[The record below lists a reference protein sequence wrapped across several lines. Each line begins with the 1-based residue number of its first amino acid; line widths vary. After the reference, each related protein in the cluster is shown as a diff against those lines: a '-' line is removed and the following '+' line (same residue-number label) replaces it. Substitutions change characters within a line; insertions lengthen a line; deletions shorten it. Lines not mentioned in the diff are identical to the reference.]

1 MHMRNTSRHPRR
13 LRRLLLL
20 LPAAALSDTDAS
32 CIDSGD
38 LADHCPLWA
47 QRGECATN
55 PVYMHE
61 HCRRSCGCPAQGP
74 PPPSGECADRDKSG
88 ACATWAAAGECD
100 ANPAYMKVKCAS
112 TCGTCD
118 MLDWRKRCPV
128 DPEAKPAVPPGAMQE
143 TFERALS
150 NFPQYSPQLLSSDPY
165 VVTFE
170 ERARTRKSRLQAA
183 PAPRVARRRPSQE
196 SPPRERAAAPAS
208 APIGASRL
216 QTSPG
221 PSRPASRAS
230 RALTPGAASAG
241 LHLRRRGRGA
251 APPLGGT
258 LCPLHRLGCH
268 TAAMPRLTQPPRHTA
283 HSPHT
288 GTGAGAGTGPH
299 HARTRTRTHRT
310 TTLARAGGRNADADE
325 FIPLTS
331 EIRTSW
337 TTWREI
343 SRDEPSLREIAAT
356 RGRRAAARGGLPGRP
371 RAQARPAPWPRP
383 GATLR
388 PAWPT
393 RTWSPSRAAWRS

>member
-1 MHMRNTSRHPRR
+1 MPNTSRHPRR

-196 SPPRERAAAPAS
+196 PPPRERAAAPAS
-208 APIGASRL
+208 APIGAV
-216 QTSPG
+216 
-221 PSRPASRAS
+221 PAADLSRAVQTRIS
-230 RALTPGAASAG
+230 SISSTHAWRC
-241 LHLRRRGRGA
+241 LRRTSSPTTRSRRCSA
-251 APPLGGT
+251 TRRDALSAPPPRVPHSRHAT
-258 LCPLHRLGCH
+258 PH
-268 TAAMPRLTQPPRHTA
+268 TAATPHRTQAPTLEPEPEPELDARTHT
-283 HSPHT
+283 HT
-288 GTGAGAGTGPH
+288 HAPH
-299 HARTRTRTHRT
+299 HHP
-310 TTLARAGGRNADADE
+310 RAGR
-325 FIPLTS
+325 
-331 EIRTSW
+331 RTQRRRRRVHPSHL
-337 TTWREI
+337 
-343 SRDEPSLREIAAT
+343 RDPDLVDDM
-356 RGRRAAARGGLPGRP
+356 ARD
-371 RAQARPAPWPRP
+371 
-383 GATLR
+383 
-388 PAWPT
+388 
-393 RTWSPSRAAWRS
+393 

>member
-1 MHMRNTSRHPRR
+1 VTAMPNTSRHPRR

-170 ERARTRKSRLQAA
+170 DFISDDEVEALLRHSEGRFVRST
-183 PAPRVARRRPSQE
+183 
-196 SPPRERAAAPAS
+196 AS
-208 APIGASRL
+208 
-216 QTSPG
+216 
-221 PSRPASRAS
+221 
-230 RALTPGAASAG
+230 
-241 LHLRRRGRGA
+241 
-251 APPLGGT
+251 
-258 LCPLHRLGCH
+258 
-268 TAAMPRLTQPPRHTA
+268 
-283 HSPHT
+283 
-288 GTGAGAGTGPH
+288 
-299 HARTRTRTHRT
+299 
-310 TTLARAGGRNADADE
+310 GGRNADADE

-337 TTWREI
+337 TTWCDTAACLADPHVVAL
-343 SRDEPSLREIAAT
+343 SRRMAELTRMPSTNYSEFIQLLRYMPCASPTAPDCQFYRRHHDTIPELATMPCGPRVYTFFLYLSDVEQGGGTKFDGGFTVQPKKGRAVLWPATFNERPFEKDARTHHEALPVLKGIKYAANFWLHQYDYVDAHH
-356 RGRRAAARGGLPGRP
+356 RGCTA
-371 RAQARPAPWPRP
+371 
-383 GATLR
+383 
-388 PAWPT
+388 
-393 RTWSPSRAAWRS
+393 

>member
-1 MHMRNTSRHPRR
+1 MANTSRHPRR

-183 PAPRVARRRPSQE
+183 PAPRDFISDDEVEALLRHSEGRFVRSTASGGFTVQPKKGRAVLWPATFNERPFE
-196 SPPRERAAAPAS
+196 KD
-208 APIGASRL
+208 
-216 QTSPG
+216 
-221 PSRPASRAS
+221 
-230 RALTPGAASAG
+230 
-241 LHLRRRGRGA
+241 
-251 APPLGGT
+251 
-258 LCPLHRLGCH
+258 
-268 TAAMPRLTQPPRHTA
+268 
-283 HSPHT
+283 
-288 GTGAGAGTGPH
+288 
-299 HARTRTRTHRT
+299 ARTHHEALPANFWLHQYDYVDAHHRGCT
-310 TTLARAGGRNADADE
+310 A
-325 FIPLTS
+325 
-331 EIRTSW
+331 
-337 TTWREI
+337 
-343 SRDEPSLREIAAT
+343 
-356 RGRRAAARGGLPGRP
+356 
-371 RAQARPAPWPRP
+371 
-383 GATLR
+383 
-388 PAWPT
+388 
-393 RTWSPSRAAWRS
+393 